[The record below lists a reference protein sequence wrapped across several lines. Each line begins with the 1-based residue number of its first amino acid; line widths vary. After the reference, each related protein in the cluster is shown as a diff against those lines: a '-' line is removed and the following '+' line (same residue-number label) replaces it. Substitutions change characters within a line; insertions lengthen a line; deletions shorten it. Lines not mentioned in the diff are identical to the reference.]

1 MALTDQEVKSAKIP
15 KGKSL
20 KKLFDGGGLY
30 LLVLKSGKYWRLDYR
45 MSGKRKTLAMG
56 SYPATPLAG
65 NVDALGVYQKGA
77 RDLRNEAKRLIK
89 QGIDPSQKKQQDK
102 REHIAAQALLKAEQ
116 AIEANTFEVIA
127 REWHSLHLARWSPKH
142 AQTIIRRFELHVFP
156 VIGDIPVAKLTKSH
170 VADLLTSIVKH
181 DTLEIA
187 KRIGQI
193 TRQVLEYASDKG
205 VIDAIPMGN
214 TKNLLPSRKAR
225 HWPAIT
231 EPKRIG
237 EFMRSIYDYQGTFVV
252 CQALKVLP
260 LLAARSGEFR
270 YSQWPEF
277 DFEAALWTIPAIH
290 RKLPKEEKEDPANVH
305 LVPLSKQAIQI
316 LKDLKQLTG
325 DAKYVFPSQRSNDKP
340 MSDDAINDAIDT
352 MGYKGEMVGH
362 GVRTMF
368 SSSMNEQGFNPD
380 AIERQLAH
388 KEKNAIR
395 AAYNRA
401 EYLPERTRMM
411 QHWADYLDG
420 LRQGAGVVP
429 LHRLKKVIVA

>member
-15 KGKSL
+15 KGKPL
-20 KKLFDGGGLY
+20 KKFFDGGGLY

-45 MSGKRKTLAMG
+45 MNGKRKTLAMG
-56 SYPATPLAG
+56 SYPDIPLAG
-65 NVDALGVYQKGA
+65 NIDKSGAYQKGA

-102 REHIAAQALLKAEQ
+102 REHLAVQAQLKAEQ

-127 REWHSLHLARWSPKH
+127 REWHSLHLSRWSAKH
-142 AQTIIRRFELHVFP
+142 AKTIIRRFELHVFP

-170 VADLLTSIVKH
+170 VADLLTNIVKR

-214 TKNLLPSRKAR
+214 TKNLLPARKAK

-237 EFMRSIYDYQGTFVV
+237 EFMRSIYAYQGTFVV
-252 CQALKVLP
+252 CQALKLLP
-260 LLAARSGEFR
+260 LVSARSGEFR
-270 YSQWPEF
+270 YAQWSEF
-277 DFEAALWTIPAIH
+277 DFEAALWTIPAMH
-290 RKLPKEEKEDPANVH
+290 RKLPLAEKEDPANVH

-325 DAKYVFPSQRSNDKP
+325 NAKYVFPSQRSDDKP

-401 EYLPERTRMM
+401 EYLSERTQMM

-420 LRQGAGVVP
+420 LQQGADIVS
-429 LHRLKKVIVA
+429 LHCKKQG